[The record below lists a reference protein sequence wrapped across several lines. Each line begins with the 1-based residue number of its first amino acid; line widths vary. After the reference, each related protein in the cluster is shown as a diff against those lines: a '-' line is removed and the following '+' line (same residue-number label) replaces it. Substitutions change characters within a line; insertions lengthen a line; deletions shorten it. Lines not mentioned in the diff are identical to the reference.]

1 MPLPSSGE
9 IKVSQVNVELGRAS
23 NAPDTRFANGTIP
36 QTGTLFKLG
45 EAGTGVN
52 QTAPHALSEFYDYS
66 IITTGLSGC
75 LLTRTGQYTTNS
87 YEDITYDVS
96 SYAGMRVRFVW
107 HYVSGSSFTG
117 DIQIDNFSL
126 ELSYNSTQ
134 YYSQNFNGLAFISGE
149 EFQTSS
155 ADTSAY
161 TSVSFSNLAVG
172 GTALKWNLDS
182 GGTSSGSTGLTTD
195 GDGTSSQYVYAEV
208 SSPGYP
214 NKNFWL
220 RSFEMTLPEIQSEV
234 KFKMARYGATIGTIC
249 LHIDVL
255 DIKPPY
261 FVHQSGAYNISDNQG
276 NYHDDC
282 GGILVDDVI
291 TFTDATYGD
300 GNSAS
305 SIWKV
310 DLPLDEM
317 QLGLNTFSYIQ
328 VDHADS
334 GDPGID
340 SVKLFSADSVS
351 GPWTLKDTG
360 TYSVNNYR
368 VFFSINNVAPPK
380 YIKIEIEKQDGSE
393 NTLYPMNLS
402 LARTINECA

>member
-1 MPLPSSGE
+1 MPLQSSGE

-23 NAPDTRFANGTIP
+23 NAPDTRFAKNTIP

-45 EAGTGVN
+45 EAGTGVD
-52 QTAPHALSEFYDYS
+52 QTAPHALSEFYGYS

-75 LLTRTGQYTTNS
+75 LLTRTGQYTYNS

-126 ELSYNSTQ
+126 ELSQNSTQ
-134 YYSQNFNGLAFISGE
+134 YYSQNFNGSFTSGE
-149 EFQTSS
+149 EFQTSY

-161 TSVSFSNLAVG
+161 TSVFFSNLAVG

-182 GGTSSGSTGLTTD
+182 GGTSSGETGLTID
-195 GDGTSSQYVYAEV
+195 GDGTSSRYVYAEV

-220 RSFEMTLPEIQSEV
+220 RSFEMNLPVSQSEV
-234 KFKMARYGATIGTIC
+234 KFKMARYGDTIGTVC
-249 LHIDVL
+249 LHVDVL
-255 DIKPPY
+255 DLKPPY
-261 FVHQSGAYNISDNQG
+261 FIHQSGAYNISDNQG
-276 NYHDDC
+276 SVAECTGSDYNDE
-282 GGILVDDVI
+282 I

-300 GNSAS
+300 GNSAF

-310 DLPLDEM
+310 DFPLDEM
-317 QLGLNTFSYIQ
+317 ELGLDYYSSLMVKQNGT
-328 VDHADS
+328 

-340 SVKLFSADSVS
+340 SVKLFSGNTVT
-351 GPWTLKDTG
+351 GPWTLEATG
-360 TYSVNNYR
+360 VSSNNYT
-368 VFFSINNVAPPK
+368 VFISGSSWTAPK
-380 YIKIEIEKQDGSE
+380 YIKIEIDKQDGSE
-393 NTLYPMNLS
+393 NTLYPINLKLYQLYNS
-402 LARTINECA
+402 CV

>member
-1 MPLPSSGE
+1 MPVPSSGP
-9 IKVSQVNVELGRAS
+9 IELRGDIALEV
-23 NAPDTRFANGTIP
+23 DGTA
-36 QTGTLFKLG
+36 TGTNVSLG
-45 EAGTGVN
+45 TLSDTAGFTDPD
-52 QTAPHALSEFYDYS
+52 AMSEFYGYS

-107 HYVSGSSFTG
+107 HYVSGSSYTG
-117 DIQIDNFSL
+117 DVQIDNFSL

-134 YYSQNFNGLAFISGE
+134 YYSQNFNGLFFSGE

-195 GDGTSSQYVYAEV
+195 GDGTSSRYVYAEV
-208 SSPGYP
+208 SNPGYP

-282 GGILVDDVI
+282 GGILVDDKI
-291 TFTDATYGD
+291 TVTDATYGD

-317 QLGLNTFSYIQ
+317 ELGVNSFSYIE
-328 VDHADS
+328 VNHTDS
-334 GDPGID
+334 GDPGIN
-340 SVKLFSADSVS
+340 SVKLFSGDSAS
-351 GPWTLKDTG
+351 GPWTLKNTG
-360 TYSVNNYR
+360 TYSVNNYN
-368 VFFSINNVAPPK
+368 VSFSISNVTPPK
-380 YIKIEIEKQDGSE
+380 YIKIEIEKQNGSE

-402 LARTINECA
+402 LARKINDCA

>member
-9 IKVSQVNVELGRAS
+9 IKVSQVNVELGRAY
-23 NAPDTRFANGTIP
+23 NAPNTRFANGTTP

-87 YEDITYDVS
+87 YEDITYDLS
-96 SYAGMRVRFVW
+96 SYTGMRVRFVW
-107 HYVSGSSFTG
+107 HYVSGSSYTG
-117 DIQIDNFSL
+117 DVQIDNFSL
-126 ELSYNSTQ
+126 ETSYNSTQ
-134 YYSQNFNGLAFISGE
+134 YYSQNFNGEFISGK

-182 GGTSSGSTGLTTD
+182 SGTSSGSTGLTTD
-195 GDGTSSQYVYAEV
+195 GDGTSSRYVYAEV

-220 RSFEMTLPEIQSEV
+220 RSFEINLPPAHSEV
-234 KFKMARYGATIGTIC
+234 KFKMARYGSTIGTVC

-255 DIKPPY
+255 DLKPPY

-276 NYHDDC
+276 SVVDSC
-282 GGILVDDVI
+282 GGDYDINDEI

-310 DLPLDEM
+310 DFPLDEM
-317 QLGLNTFSYIQ
+317 ELGLDYYSSIYVRQNGT
-328 VDHADS
+328 

-340 SVKLFSADSVS
+340 SVKLFSGDTVT
-351 GPWTLKDTG
+351 GPWTLEATG
-360 TYSVNNYR
+360 TSSNNYT
-368 VFFSINNVAPPK
+368 VFIGSSSWTAPK
-380 YIKIEIEKQDGSE
+380 YIKIEIDKQDGSE
-393 NTLYPMNLS
+393 NTLYPINLQ
-402 LARTINECA
+402 LYQFYGGCV